1 MAYILDFSPLIFI
14 FIFSFLFQNMK
25 VRWHDNYGFQ
35 RTFKPRLLNPKG
47 RIQPGLK
54 VLNIRPNMGFKGG
67 PVNFSSFLVTCF
79 SFQLI
84 KLLPPKKIVC
94 IIYVKLK
101 NMINKFFLLLKNF
114 LFNFFNKLGN
124 FFF

>member
-1 MAYILDFSPLIFI
+1 MWTMEA
-14 FIFSFLFQNMK
+14 
-25 VRWHDNYGFQ
+25 
-35 RTFKPRLLNPKG
+35 KPRLLNPKG

-54 VLNIRPNMGFKGG
+54 VLNNRPNKGFKGG
-67 PVNFSSFLVTCF
+67 PVNFSNFLVTCF

-114 LFNFFNKLGN
+114 LFNFFNKRVKY
-124 FFF
+124 FF